1 MKEIYIIDQR
11 AGTAIFHRSFGALK
25 VDPDLISGLLAAMNQ
40 LTEVELAGRGIEA
53 IVMGGLQWIYT
64 KHNPLNLLIIAA
76 DSRDRNPE
84 LTRSRLDYII
94 KSFLEF
100 FQITPEN
107 WEKIWYGE
115 YSKFNA
121 FNPLIDQCVQQ
132 WSQAEGVLGAAE
144 LFDILGLYQ
153 QIFNMMTNII
163 RRNFFK
169 EKLARIKIQMKEYHA
184 ELTKECESDP
194 EMPKLAYDGN
204 IDWDFMA
211 IDPLSVNANKLKS
224 VLMQSTQKVKGFV
237 TQGLGKMILLN
248 EFSKEILPFLIT
260 NWDQLNKLEMLKPL
274 VELFL
279 C

>member
-1 MKEIYIIDQR
+1 MKEIYIIDQK
-11 AGTAIFHRSFGALK
+11 AGTAIYHRSFGALK

-53 IVMGGLQWIYT
+53 IVMGGLAWIYL

-76 DSRDRNPE
+76 DSRDRIPE
-84 LTRSRLDYII
+84 VTRSRLEYII
-94 KSFLEF
+94 KSFIEF

-107 WEKIWYGE
+107 WEKVWYGE

-121 FNPLIDQCVQQ
+121 FNPMIDQLVQQ

-153 QIFNMMTNII
+153 QLFNMMTNVI

-169 EKLARIKIQMKEYHA
+169 EKLIKIKSRMNEFHASLKKEWEADA
-184 ELTKECESDP
+184 ELS
-194 EMPKLAYDGN
+194 KLAYDGN
-204 IDWDFMA
+204 VDWDFMS
-211 IDPLSVNANKLKS
+211 INPLNVDANKLKIL
-224 VLMQSTQKVKGFV
+224 LMQTTLKVEGFIA
-237 TQGLGKMILLN
+237 QGLGRMILLN
-248 EFSKEILPFLIT
+248 EFSKEIIPFLVR

-274 VELFL
+274 VELFFG
-279 C
+279 

>member
-11 AGTAIFHRSFGALK
+11 AGTAIYHRSFGALK

-53 IVMGGLQWIYT
+53 IVMGGMNWIYS
-64 KHNPLNLLIIAA
+64 KHAPLNLLIIAA

-94 KSFLEF
+94 KTFIEF

-121 FNPLIDQCVQQ
+121 FNPMLDQLVQQ
-132 WSQAEGVLGAAE
+132 WTQAEGVLGAAE

-153 QIFNMMTNII
+153 QLFNMVTNVI

-169 EKLARIKIQMKEYHA
+169 EKLEKIKKNMKEFHA
-184 ELTKECESDP
+184 SLQKDWGADP
-194 EMPKLAYDGN
+194 ELSKIAYDGN
-204 IDWDFMA
+204 VDWDFMS
-211 IDPLSVNANKLKS
+211 INPLNVDANKLKT
-224 VLMQSTQKVKGFV
+224 VLMQTTHNVKGFV
-237 TQGLGKMILLN
+237 AQGLGKMILLN
-248 EFSKEILPFLIT
+248 EFSKEIIPFLIS
-260 NWDQLNKLEMLKPL
+260 NWDQLNKLEMMKIL
-274 VELFL
+274 VELFFG
-279 C
+279 